1 MLFVCVCESIHGVKG
16 VGGKR
21 GSRGG
26 KPLGEPPDS
35 EWRPRGGTS
44 GHSYD

>member
-1 MLFVCVCESIHGVKG
+1 MLFVCVCESIQGVKG

-26 KPLGEPPDS
+26 KTLGEPPDS
-35 EWRPRGGTS
+35 AWGPRGGTS